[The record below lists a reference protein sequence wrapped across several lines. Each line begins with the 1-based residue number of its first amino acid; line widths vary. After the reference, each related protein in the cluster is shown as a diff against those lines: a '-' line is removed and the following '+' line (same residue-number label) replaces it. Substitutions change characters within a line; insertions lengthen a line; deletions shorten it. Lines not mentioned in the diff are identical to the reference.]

1 MAKWKRCATCNKV
14 RHGRDLVQVVDPSTG
29 QVVDVCIDNTRC
41 HVPYLKRRMKE
52 GA

>member
-1 MAKWKRCATCNKV
+1 MAKRKRCKTCNKV

-41 HVPYLKRRMKE
+41 HVPYLQRRMKE

>member
-1 MAKWKRCATCNKV
+1 MAKRKRCKTCNKV
-14 RHGRDLVQVVDPSTG
+14 RPVRDLVQVVDPPTG

-41 HVPYLKRRMKE
+41 HVPYLKQRRKE